1 MYDATDERA
10 EALFAT
16 LLSVLRAA
24 PDRLG
29 KKMLCA
35 LLEDRALAEALL
47 ERAGGRWPEGTEAKE
62 EVLGELWDKVEA
74 LRDAR
79 GDAFLRAF
87 QREEF

>member
-16 LLSVLRAA
+16 LLTVIRSA

-35 LLEDRALAEALL
+35 LMEDRALAEALL
-47 ERAGGRWPEGTEAKE
+47 ERAGGRWPEGMEAKE
-62 EVLGELWDKVEA
+62 AVLGELWDRVES
-74 LRDAR
+74 LRDVRA
-79 GDAFLRAF
+79 DAFLRAF
-87 QREEF
+87 MREEF

>member
-1 MYDATDERA
+1 VYDASDERS
-10 EALFAT
+10 EAVFAA
-16 LLSVLRAA
+16 LLAVIRTA

-47 ERAGGRWPEGTEAKE
+47 ERAGGSWPEDMEAKE
-62 EVLGELWDKVEA
+62 EALGELWDRVEA
-74 LRDAR
+74 LRDRRA
-79 GDAFLRAF
+79 DTFLRAF

>member
-1 MYDATDERA
+1 MYDQTDEA
-10 EALFAT
+10 SEARFGT
-16 LLSVLRAA
+16 LLHLLRTA

-47 ERAGGRWPEGTEAKE
+47 EQRGGSWPSGMEEKEAA
-62 EVLGELWDKVEA
+62 LGDLWDRVEA
-74 LRDAR
+74 LRDQRA
-79 GDAFLRAF
+79 DAFLRSF

>member
-1 MYDATDERA
+1 MYDATDERS
-10 EALFAT
+10 EAVFAA
-16 LLSVLRAA
+16 LLAVIRAA

-47 ERAGGRWPEGTEAKE
+47 ERAGGEWPEGAEAQGE
-62 EVLGELWDKVEA
+62 ALGELWDRVEA
-74 LRDAR
+74 LRDRRA
-79 GDAFLRAF
+79 DAFLRSF